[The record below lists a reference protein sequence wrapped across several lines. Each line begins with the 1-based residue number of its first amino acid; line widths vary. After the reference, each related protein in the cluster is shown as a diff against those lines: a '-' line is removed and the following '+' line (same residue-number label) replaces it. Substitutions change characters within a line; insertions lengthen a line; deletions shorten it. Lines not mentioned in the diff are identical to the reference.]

1 VPRAGR
7 VHQRVAVVRWRGTL
21 SVRLRRVV
29 RVLHALALHAPGVQ
43 HRPDRGHNH
52 RGRVVGAHRPVVP
65 AVPVGVVSGGRM
77 PEPVGQVHGDG
88 GGRFSARS
96 GLLT

>member
-1 VPRAGR
+1 

-21 SVRLRRVV
+21 SVRLRRVFW
-29 RVLHALALHAPGVQ
+29 VLHAPALYAPGVQ
-43 HRPDRGHNH
+43 HRPDRGHHH

-65 AVPVGVVSGGRM
+65 AVPLGVVRGGRM
-77 PEPVGQVHGDG
+77 PEPVRQVRGDG
-88 GGRFSARS
+88 GRRVGARR